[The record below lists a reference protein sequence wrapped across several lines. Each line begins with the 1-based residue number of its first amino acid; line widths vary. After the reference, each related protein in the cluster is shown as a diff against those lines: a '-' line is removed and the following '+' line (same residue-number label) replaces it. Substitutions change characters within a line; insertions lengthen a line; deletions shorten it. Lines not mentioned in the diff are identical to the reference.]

1 MLKLISTDRSLV
13 LSTVVMLLMAVY
25 LLGFQNCSQPVFEVP
40 KDPPK
45 SVSVKVLDYCP
56 SSSTSFKEVF
66 ATNHSSVL
74 EEGNFVSDFDR
85 DGLSDSY
92 ELDENTKAKY
102 GIHVGTQDT
111 NADFYSDLINIR
123 MGFDVDNQFRL
134 STCVTSFN
142 DYDLDGLTDCE
153 EAALTS
159 DPLDPDSDDDGIPDG
174 VELRATLNP
183 IDPADASLD
192 ADQDGMS
199 NLEEVK
205 LNSPLK
211 QTNSAYAKDIFYGYE
226 LEEYT
231 KSGNQTCYNVTV
243 DNIPIMEVT
252 NGNYIRIYL
261 FEVELQSGGSQ
272 TNEVQKIQQVN
283 LVIDRNV
290 VPESLIEIYKDNSSR
305 SQLEIVNI
313 EDLE

>member
-1 MLKLISTDRSLV
+1 MVVV
-13 LSTVVMLLMAVY
+13 LWTSVY
-25 LLGFQNCSQPVFEVP
+25 LLAFQNCSQPILEIP
-40 KDPPK
+40 NEPPK
-45 SVSVKVLDYCP
+45 SVSVKILDYCP
-56 SSSTSFKEVF
+56 DNNTSFKEVF
-66 ATNHSSVL
+66 AMNHSAVL
-74 EEGNFVSDFDR
+74 EEGLFVPDFDR

-92 ELDENTKAKY
+92 ELDEATKVKY
-102 GIHVGTQDT
+102 GIHVGTSDT
-111 NADFYSDLINIR
+111 NADYYSDLINIR

-134 STCVTSFN
+134 STCVTSTN

-159 DPLDPDSDDDGIPDG
+159 DPLDPDSDNDGIPDG

-211 QTNSAYAKDIFYGYE
+211 QTNSAYQKDISFGYE

-231 KSGNQTCYNVTV
+231 KTGNQTCYDVTV
-243 DNIPIMEVT
+243 DNIPILPVT

-261 FEVELQSGGSQ
+261 FEVELQSGGAQ
-272 TNEVQKIQQVN
+272 TMEIQKLQQVN

-290 VPESLIEIYKDNSSR
+290 VSESLIEVTKDNLSR
-305 SQLEIVNI
+305 SQQEIVNI
-313 EDLE
+313 DNLQ